1 MNVYKIVDTVNG
13 YYHYIVSQISDGS
26 IVLEHQEHYSAHCPE
41 NPINLYYNTVVGWD
55 NIMIEKVTDVKPID
69 VINGNYSADPKNMDT
84 SDEYKKLLP
93 PPKEPRV
100 KKEPKEPKPKKEP
113 KPRAKKAGKVS
124 IDTEGSKVTFS

>member
-69 VINGNYSADPKNMDT
+69 VNNGNFPADPKNMHI
-84 SDEYKKLLP
+84 SDEYKRLLP
-93 PPKEPRV
+93 SPKEPKV

-113 KPRAKKAGKVS
+113 KPRAKKAGKVN
-124 IDTEGSKVTFS
+124 IDTEGSKVTFN